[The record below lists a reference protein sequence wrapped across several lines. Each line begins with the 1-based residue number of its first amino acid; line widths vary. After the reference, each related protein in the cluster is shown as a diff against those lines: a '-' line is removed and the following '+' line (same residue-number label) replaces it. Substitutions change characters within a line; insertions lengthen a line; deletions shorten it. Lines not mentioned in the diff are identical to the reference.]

1 MKIMG
6 KLGISILGLALLGW
20 VAGCAGTD
28 AMMDKESASDMQG
41 QMASG
46 MDHKMASGMD
56 HKMSPDMDHKMSPD
70 MDHKMSPDMDHK
82 MSPDMDHKMASGM
95 DAKMGAM
102 LMGSG
107 GHHASG
113 TVTFGMGMHDR
124 RVLILKDLKVDKVP
138 DGYVYLAKNGDWMN
152 GVELG
157 KLNKFSGN
165 VSFALPAGIDPMDFD
180 SVIIWCKKFN
190 VEIGR
195 ARLTQS
201 HHRN

>member
-41 QMASG
+41 RMASG

-56 HKMSPDMDHKMSPD
+56 HKMT
-70 MDHKMSPDMDHK
+70 
-82 MSPDMDHKMASGM
+82 SGM

-138 DGYVYLAKNGDWMN
+138 DGYVYLARNGDLMN

-165 VSFALPAGIDPMDFD
+165 VSFALPAGIDPMEFD

>member
-46 MDHKMASGMD
+46 MDHKMSSDMDHKMASDMDHKMASGMD
-56 HKMSPDMDHKMSPD
+56 HKMASG
-70 MDHKMSPDMDHK
+70 
-82 MSPDMDHKMASGM
+82 MDHKMASGM

-138 DGYVYLAKNGDWMN
+138 DGYVYLARNGDWMN

-165 VSFALPAGIDPMDFD
+165 VSFALPAGIDPMEFD

-195 ARLTQS
+195 ARLAQS